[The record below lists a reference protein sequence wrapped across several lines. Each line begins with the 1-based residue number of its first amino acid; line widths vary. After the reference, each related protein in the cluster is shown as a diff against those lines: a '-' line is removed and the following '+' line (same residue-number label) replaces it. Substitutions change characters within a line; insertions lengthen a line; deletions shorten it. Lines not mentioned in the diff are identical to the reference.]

1 MRINQKAFSLIEII
15 IVIAI
20 LGFLA
25 SVTIVTFK
33 PQEIFANSR
42 NAKRLSD
49 INAVNTAISQ
59 WLARE
64 GSSDENPYGTLGL
77 TPNGIQA
84 ITPADGTIVSEGI
97 AVTSLSAISDPAYIH
112 ILPNDP
118 DGTSNYRVG
127 VNNTD
132 KPSHILVCTDQIEF
146 TSTYPESD
154 YPNGI
159 YCLCN

>member
-1 MRINQKAFSLIEII
+1 MS
-15 IVIAI
+15 
-20 LGFLA
+20 
-25 SVTIVTFK
+25 FK
-33 PQEIFANSR
+33 PQEIFANGR

-49 INAVNTAISQ
+49 INAVNTAIGQ

-64 GSSDENPYGTLGL
+64 GSSDEDPYGTLGL
-77 TPNGIQA
+77 TPDGIQA
-84 ITPADGTIVSEGI
+84 ITPADGTIAAEGI
-97 AVTSLSAISDPAYIH
+97 AVTALNAISDPAYLQS
-112 ILPNDP
+112 LPDDP
-118 DGTSNYRVG
+118 DGLNDYRVG

-132 KPSHILVCTDQIEF
+132 KPSHILVCTDNIEF